1 MNAPVKQYGLKQ
13 QQGYGLLQW
22 ILILLIASF
31 FLLIGFRT
39 IPLYTEN
46 QFVVTGLKSLVK
58 ADENLSEMTDGE
70 IRKRMENFYMVNNVR
85 SEGPQ
90 KNIEIERENDQ
101 VLVTIDYEAK
111 AILFEDQPFVGT
123 VSIVVSFKNHLHS
136 DRVHECCKPLKSK

>member
-58 ADENLSEMTDGE
+58 VDENFIGNDGW
-70 IRKRMENFYMVNNVR
+70 RNSKTHGKF
-85 SEGPQ
+85 
-90 KNIEIERENDQ
+90 
-101 VLVTIDYEAK
+101 
-111 AILFEDQPFVGT
+111 
-123 VSIVVSFKNHLHS
+123 LHG
-136 DRVHECCKPLKSK
+136 E